1 MSGFDNVCPLVR
13 NHKGRVVKPAPFQS
27 SVKSGEVAR
36 VQPNSKWFG
45 EGGREGGGA
54 YSAINR

>member
-1 MSGFDNVCPLVR
+1 M
-13 NHKGRVVKPAPFQS
+13 KPAPFQS

-45 EGGREGGGA
+45 KRITEEGGV
-54 YSAINR
+54 